1 MKRILFLAYLATYS
15 LYGQFPSND
24 IMNMAVFKDSVYVF
38 TKSSIYV
45 SSIEQTDF
53 KERPF
58 FRGVEDSFRFDKME
72 VLSDGIYFTISLGG
86 YVWKLHNDS
95 LQRIDRSFE
104 HRMQIN
110 STQFVHNDQIY
121 RYGGYGFWSNRNFFT
136 KYDPLIRE
144 WEVIPPIN
152 TVDIPEGTKDNH
164 IVYNGK
170 KVIVFG
176 GNKLDQKD
184 LATNINTNEVWQYD
198 LDKMKWENLG
208 EIQVDIHSMEENFYI
223 MYQDKLILQSDP
235 FLYVFDPF
243 NNKVLKYR
251 QNSIHKKI
259 LGKGI
264 SKFHNGKFYLLM
276 NANNVNMHFLETR
289 LEDEFFGPVIEE
301 YPFYKKNRWPWLLM
315 LLPAGL
321 FGFIGYR
328 VYKRNKSLANSALLR
343 NDGLVYKRVFYK
355 LDQVQV
361 EVLECLL
368 SAESGVETSSLM
380 KLIEN
385 PEHNYSHNMRTKNLV
400 ISELNYK
407 LRTVFKIEQDLIE
420 SHKSERDKRII
431 IYTIDKQRFS
441 KRTK

>member
-45 SSIEQTDF
+45 SSIEQTEF

-251 QNSIHKKI
+251 ENTIHKKI

-321 FGFIGYR
+321 FGFLGYR

-431 IYTIDKQRFS
+431 IYTIDKQRFF

>member
-45 SSIEQTDF
+45 SSIEQTEF

-110 STQFVHNDQIY
+110 STQFVHKDQIY

-164 IVYNGK
+164 IVYNGN

-251 QNSIHKKI
+251 QNTIHKKI

>member
-45 SSIEQTDF
+45 SSIEQTEF

-95 LQRIDRSFE
+95 LHRIDRSFE

-110 STQFVHNDQIY
+110 STEFVHNDQIY

-328 VYKRNKSLANSALLR
+328 VYKRNKSLANSALFR

-368 SAESGVETSSLM
+368 SAETEVETSSLM

>member
-24 IMNMAVFKDSVYVF
+24 IMNMAIFKDSVYVF

-53 KERPF
+53 KERPL

-164 IVYNGK
+164 IVYNGN

-251 QNSIHKKI
+251 QNTIHKKI

-328 VYKRNKSLANSALLR
+328 VYKRNKSMANSALLR

-431 IYTIDKQRFS
+431 IYTIDKQRFF

>member
-24 IMNMAVFKDSVYVF
+24 IMNMAIFKDSVYVF

-53 KERPF
+53 KERPL

-164 IVYNGK
+164 IVYNGN

-184 LATNINTNEVWQYD
+184 LATNINTNEVWQFD

-251 QNSIHKKI
+251 QNTIHKKI

-301 YPFYKKNRWPWLLM
+301 YPFYKKNHWPWLLM

-321 FGFIGYR
+321 FGIIGYR

-431 IYTIDKQRFS
+431 IYTIDKQRFF

>member
-1 MKRILFLAYLATYS
+1 MKRILLLAYLLTFSIYAQIPYDS
-15 LYGQFPSND
+15 NMKMAIFKDSIYIFSKGSVYVSSDSQIQFKIRP
-24 IMNMAVFKDSVYVF
+24 VFKDVGDNFVF
-38 TKSSIYV
+38 DDLV
-45 SSIEQTDF
+45 
-53 KERPF
+53 
-58 FRGVEDSFRFDKME
+58 
-72 VLSDGIYFTISLGG
+72 VLSDGMYFTNTLSG
-86 YVWKLHNDS
+86 YIWKFHNDS
-95 LQRIDRSFE
+95 IQRIDRSFE

-110 STQFVHNDQIY
+110 STQFVHKDQIY
-121 RYGGYGFWSNRNFFT
+121 RYGGYGFWSNRNLLT
-136 KYDPLIRE
+136 LYNSRIKEWDVVQPL
-144 WEVIPPIN
+144 N
-152 TVDIPEGTKDNH
+152 TVEIPEGTKDNY
-164 IVYNGK
+164 VLKNGVK
-170 KVIVFG
+170 AIVFG
-176 GNKLDQKD
+176 GQTLDQKD
-184 LATNINTNEVWQYD
+184 LTTNINSDEVWQFN
-198 LDKMKWENLG
+198 LDKLKWENLG
-208 EIQVDIHSMEENFYI
+208 EIQVDIHSMKENFYI
-223 MYQDKLILQSDP
+223 LFQDKLILQSESA
-235 FLYVFDPF
+235 LYLLDPF
-243 NNKVLKYR
+243 NNKIKKYR
-251 QNSIHKKI
+251 LNSIHEKI

-264 SKFHNGKFYLLM
+264 SKFHKGKFYLLM

-315 LLPAGL
+315 LLPSGL

-431 IYTIDKQRFS
+431 IYTIDKQRFF

>member
-45 SSIEQTDF
+45 SSIEQTEF

-251 QNSIHKKI
+251 ENTIHKKI

-276 NANNVNMHFLETR
+276 VANNVNMHFLETR

-431 IYTIDKQRFS
+431 IYTIDKQRFF

>member
-1 MKRILFLAYLATYS
+1 MKRILFLAYLATCS
-15 LYGQFPSND
+15 LYAQFPSD
-24 IMNMAVFKDSVYVF
+24 EIMDMAIYKDSVYVF
-38 TKSSIYV
+38 TKNSIYV
-45 SSIEQTDF
+45 SSAEQIEF
-53 KERPF
+53 KRRPF
-58 FRGVEDSFRFDKME
+58 YRGVEDSFRFDKME
-72 VLSDGIYFTISLGG
+72 VLSDGIYFTKSLGG
-86 YVWKLHNDS
+86 YVWKLQNDS

-110 STQFVHNDQIY
+110 STQFVHNNHIY

-136 KYDPLIRE
+136 KYDAEIRE
-144 WEVIPPIN
+144 WDVVPPIN
-152 TVDIPEGTKDNH
+152 TQEIPEGTKDNR
-164 IVYNGK
+164 IVYNGN

-176 GNKLDQKD
+176 GNTLDQKD
-184 LATNINTNEVWQYD
+184 LVTNVNTNDVWQYD
-198 LDKMKWENLG
+198 LDEMVWENLG
-208 EIQVDIHSMEENFYI
+208 EIQMDIHSMEENFYM

-251 QNSIHKKI
+251 QNTIHKKI

-264 SKFHNGKFYLLM
+264 SKFHNGTFYLLM

-315 LLPAGL
+315 VLPVVL
-321 FGFIGYR
+321 FGFFGYR
-328 VYKRNKSLANSALLR
+328 VYRRTKSMANSALLR

-368 SAESGVETSSLM
+368 AAESGVETSSLM

-407 LRTVFKIEQDLIE
+407 LKTVFKIDQDLIE

-431 IYTIDKQRFS
+431 IYTIDKQRFAW
-441 KRTK
+441 KAK